1 MRFGVRSSSLMK
13 TARFTQVVAKCGK
26 PVVHDQWLPPEK
38 DAALKQAVKS
48 GRIMTVHFHT
58 VGTRKDYGEVGLG
71 EGGQRVL
78 LVFPK
83 SLRAFKDR
91 RIVGISYDL
100 LKEGPPPPKRKTA
113 AQKKPATEPQPPAA
127 TPRDSASFLRLFR
140 QSDAD
145 ESSAEEE
152 GSQTEEDARKP
163 PPAEKGT
170 KRRGRGTA
178 RQKAAAKRTSA
189 KKRSSGAKAAQ
200 RDKKPRRQ
208 TAPPARSEPEADAGA
223 DARRLRTEI
232 RKALRQLK
240 AGKAVAAYETLE
252 QALE

>member
-13 TARFTQVVAKCGK
+13 TARFSQVVAKCGK

-38 DAALKQAVKS
+38 DASLKQAVKS

-100 LKEGPPPPKRKTA
+100 LKEGPPPKRKAA
-113 AQKKPATEPQPPAA
+113 AQKKPAAEQQPPEA

-152 GSQTEEDARKP
+152 GSPAEEDASKP
-163 PPAEKGT
+163 TPAEKGT
-170 KRRGRGTA
+170 KRRGRATA
-178 RQKAAAKRTSA
+178 RQKAAVKKTSA
-189 KKRSSGAKAAQ
+189 KKRRSGAKAAQ

-208 TAPPARSEPEADAGA
+208 TAPPARAEPEADAGA

>member
-1 MRFGVRSSSLMK
+1 MRSGVRSSSLMK
-13 TARFTQVVAKCGK
+13 TARFSQVVAKCGK

-100 LKEGPPPPKRKTA
+100 LKEEPPPKRKTA
-113 AQKKPATEPQPPAA
+113 AQKKPAAEQQPPAA

-152 GSQTEEDARKP
+152 GSQTEEDASKP
-163 PPAEKGT
+163 TPAEKGT
-170 KRRGRGTA
+170 KRRGRATA
-178 RQKAAAKRTSA
+178 RQKAAAKKTSA

-208 TAPPARSEPEADAGA
+208 TAPPAHAEPAADAGT
-223 DARRLRTEI
+223 DARRLRAGI
-232 RKALRQLK
+232 QKALRQLK
-240 AGKAVAAYETLE
+240 SGKAVAAYETLE
-252 QALE
+252 HALE